1 MAGEIE
7 RERESKRERE
17 KDRKGFTNHRGGGLL
32 ITEDWKYTPWSEI
45 KRGEFLRGVLQ
56 DQLKEMR
63 TLTIKEIA
71 QMHKLKWE
79 TNPMKV
85 EIDREKMD
93 REINPMKVKI
103 DREKM
108 DREIRRD

>member
-1 MAGEIE
+1 M
-7 RERESKRERE
+7 
-17 KDRKGFTNHRGGGLL
+17 
-32 ITEDWKYTPWSEI
+32 
-45 KRGEFLRGVLQ
+45 
-56 DQLKEMR
+56 KEMR